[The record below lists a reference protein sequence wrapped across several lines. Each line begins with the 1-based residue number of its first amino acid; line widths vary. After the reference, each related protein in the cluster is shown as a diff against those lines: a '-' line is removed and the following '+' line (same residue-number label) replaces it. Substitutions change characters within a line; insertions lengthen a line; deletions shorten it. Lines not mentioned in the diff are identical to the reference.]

1 MHTKGE
7 EKVLPVSD
15 SQKKAKNKW
24 DAAHMSVLSCKARK
38 DKVERFKA
46 ACKSAGTTPNA
57 VFLEAMDAFI
67 AEYSSEESPL
77 D

>member
-1 MHTKGE
+1 M
-7 EKVLPVSD
+7 PVSD
-15 SQKKAKNKW
+15 SHKKAKNKW
-24 DAAHMSVLSCKARK
+24 DAANMSVLSCKARK

-57 VFLEAMDAFI
+57 VFTKAMDAFI
-67 AEYSSEESPL
+67 AEYFEEESPL

>member
-1 MHTKGE
+1 M
-7 EKVLPVSD
+7 PVSD